1 MGVTHPFSPKLCLR
15 HHIKKDENE
24 DPEFVEKM
32 IGGFFVD
39 DLVVGCE
46 DTQEALT
53 LYKKA
58 KSRMSEAGFHLRKWK
73 TNDKE

>member
-1 MGVTHPFSPKLCLR
+1 M
-15 HHIKKDENE
+15 
-24 DPEFVEKM
+24 EKM